1 MEYNDTKHC
10 ALNGKTPNQVL
21 RLFWVQNV
29 RMENIHHSHSIIT
42 IESSC
47 LCFLNYQ
54 LHPLA
59 VWWRLKH

>member
-29 RMENIHHSHSIIT
+29 RMENICVT
-42 IESSC
+42 KKA
-47 LCFLNYQ
+47 FW
-54 LHPLA
+54 A
-59 VWWRLKH
+59 LKKLF